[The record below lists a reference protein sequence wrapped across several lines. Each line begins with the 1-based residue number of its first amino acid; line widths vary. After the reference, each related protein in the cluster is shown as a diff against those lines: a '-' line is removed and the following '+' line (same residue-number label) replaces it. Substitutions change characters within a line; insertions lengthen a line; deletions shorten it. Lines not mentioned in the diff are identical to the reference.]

1 MRPHFYGMGRI
12 ASPAT
17 DNHPDR
23 FLALQD
29 AMADDVSNICLSAI
43 EAGWK
48 PEEVVAALVELADN
62 MMLGLITNRNTE
74 RDILQYLRR

>member
-1 MRPHFYGMGRI
+1 MRKI

-17 DNHPDR
+17 ENYPDR
-23 FLALQD
+23 FLALQE
-29 AMADDVSNICLSAI
+29 AMADDVSNVCLSAI

-62 MMLGLITNRNTE
+62 MMLGVIANRNAE
-74 RDILQYLRR
+74 RDLSRFLGR

>member
-1 MRPHFYGMGRI
+1 MGKI

-17 DNHPDR
+17 DNHPGR

-43 EAGWK
+43 EAGW
-48 PEEVVAALVELADN
+48 
-62 MMLGLITNRNTE
+62 NR
-74 RDILQYLRR
+74 RRLSPLWSNLPTT